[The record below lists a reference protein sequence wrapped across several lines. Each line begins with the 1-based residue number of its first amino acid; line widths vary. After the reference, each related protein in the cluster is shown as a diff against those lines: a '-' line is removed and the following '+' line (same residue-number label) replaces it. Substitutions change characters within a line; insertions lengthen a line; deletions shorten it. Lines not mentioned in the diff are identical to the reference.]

1 MASAASIQ
9 INIDEHYKKCVLAL
23 QKIAQL
29 ADTGSRAH
37 QERFCPNGDG
47 DGIANGWR
55 VAEAMREIAN
65 DVVGS
70 VSLPKSLFC
79 EMDRVRVKF
88 GADRGHYGTI
98 RHVGGED
105 GTYYGVKLDCH
116 DKEVGYSEYELEQ
129 ANPDEPAWV
138 TRFAKGKADC
148 SPFVAKEI
156 ADQVRGL
163 LVYKRA
169 MDSMARQ
176 FIHPKMTALELAQ
189 AQLKGITNGGTEK

>member
-1 MASAASIQ
+1 MADVKAFQ
-9 INIDEHYKKCVLAL
+9 INIDEHYKQCVMAL
-23 QKIAQL
+23 QQIAQL

-37 QERFCPNGDG
+37 KERFCPNGEG

-70 VSLPKSLFC
+70 VSLPKSLFA

-88 GADRGHYGTI
+88 GRDAGHYGTI
-98 RHVGGED
+98 THVGGDD

-116 DKEVGYSEYELEQ
+116 DKDVGYSEYELEQ

-138 TRFAKGKADC
+138 TRFSNGNTDM
-148 SPFVAKEI
+148 SPFVAVQI
-156 ADQVRGL
+156 ADQVREL

-169 MDSMARQ
+169 MESMAKQ
-176 FIHPKMTALELAQ
+176 FLCPKMTALEMAEL
-189 AQLKGITNGGTEK
+189 QLKGPTT

>member
-1 MASAASIQ
+1 MQNMADVKAVQ
-9 INIDEHYKKCVLAL
+9 VNIDEHYKQCVMAL
-23 QKIAQL
+23 QKIAQI

-37 QERFCPNGDG
+37 KELFYPSDGG

-70 VSLPKSLFC
+70 VRLPKSLFC

-88 GADRGHYGTI
+88 GRDAGHYGTI
-98 RHVGGED
+98 THVGGVD

-129 ANPDEPAWV
+129 ANSDEPAWV

-156 ADQVRGL
+156 ADQVREL

-169 MDSMARQ
+169 MESMAKQ
-176 FIHPKMTALELAQ
+176 FIHPKMTAREMAEM
-189 AQLKGITNGGTEK
+189 QLR

>member
-1 MASAASIQ
+1 MASAATIQ
-9 INIDEHYKKCVLAL
+9 VDIDTHYKQCVIAL
-23 QKIAQL
+23 QQIAQL

-37 QERFCPNGDG
+37 KERFQQNGEG

-79 EMDRVRVKF
+79 EMDRVRVKA
-88 GADRGHYGTI
+88 GRDAGHYGTI
-98 RHVGGED
+98 THVGGDD

-116 DKEVGYSEYELEQ
+116 DREMGFSEYELEP

-148 SPFVAKEI
+148 SPFVAREI
-156 ADQVRGL
+156 ADQVREL
-163 LVYKRA
+163 LIYKRA
-169 MDSMARQ
+169 MESMAKQ
-176 FIHPKMTALELAQ
+176 FICPKMTAREIAEM
-189 AQLKGITNGGTEK
+189 QLR

>member
-1 MASAASIQ
+1 MNANSIQ
-9 INIDEHYKKCVLAL
+9 VNIDEHYKQCVMAL
-23 QKIAQL
+23 QQIAQL
-29 ADTGSRAH
+29 ADTGSKAH
-37 QERFCPNGDG
+37 KERFQPNGEG

-79 EMDRVRVKF
+79 EGDRVRVKH
-88 GADRGHYGTI
+88 GRDAGHYGTI
-98 RHVGGED
+98 THVGGDD

-116 DKEVGYSEYELEQ
+116 DREVGYSEYELEQ
-129 ANPDEPAWV
+129 ANLNEPAWV

-156 ADQVRGL
+156 AGQVREML
-163 LVYKRA
+163 IYKRA
-169 MDSMARQ
+169 MESMAKQ
-176 FIHPKMTALELAQ
+176 FVHPKMTAREMAET
-189 AQLKGITNGGTEK
+189 QLR

>member
-1 MASAASIQ
+1 MAIKAEVQVSI
-9 INIDEHYKKCVLAL
+9 DSHHKKCIAAL
-23 QKIAQL
+23 TEIALL
-29 ADTGSRAH
+29 ADTGSKAH
-37 QERFCPNGDG
+37 KERFQPNGKG

-70 VSLPKSLFC
+70 VSLLRSLFA

-88 GADRGHYGTI
+88 GRDRGHYGTI
-98 RHVGGED
+98 KHVGGDD

-116 DKEVGYSEYELEQ
+116 DKEMGFSEYELEQ

-156 ADQVRGL
+156 ADQVREL
-163 LVYKRA
+163 LAYKQA
-169 MDSMARQ
+169 
-176 FIHPKMTALELAQ
+176 TAHA
-189 AQLKGITNGGTEK
+189 T

>member
-1 MASAASIQ
+1 MANAASIQ
-9 INIDEHYKKCVLAL
+9 VNIDEHYKRCVMAL
-23 QKIAQL
+23 QQIAQL

-37 QERFCPNGDG
+37 KERFQPNNEG

-79 EMDRVRVKF
+79 EMDRVRVKA
-88 GADRGHYGTI
+88 GRDAGHYGTI
-98 RHVGGED
+98 THVGGDD

-116 DKEVGYSEYELEQ
+116 DKELGYSEYELEQ

-156 ADQVRGL
+156 ADQVREM

-169 MDSMARQ
+169 IESMARQ
-176 FIHPKMTALELAQ
+176 FVHPKMTAREMAET
-189 AQLKGITNGGTEK
+189 QLRGAG